1 LKGKIISSLRIIIF
15 LAIGLFLFWLVYKDQ
30 PLNEIIEALKG
41 ANYFWI
47 GVSLVLAL
55 LSHLSRAI
63 RWNLLINP
71 LGYKPRLL
79 NTFFSV
85 MVMYLSNTAIPRSGE
100 IVRCS
105 ILKRYEKVPISKLLG
120 TVVVERVMDFV
131 MLFILLFVVLVTQF
145 GVVLKFIQ
153 NNPGIEQKV
162 NSILQ
167 IKYLILLAALFLASI
182 VFTWYFRK
190 RFKESVVYK
199 KLRELLMSFI
209 AGLDTVRKM
218 DRKWEFIGHS
228 IFIWTMY
235 FLMIYVTFWSFE
247 FTQHLT
253 VMTGLTVF
261 VMASFGMVAPSPG
274 GIGTWHFMVIETLMI
289 YGIEKTPDAN
299 AFAFAVHGA
308 MTLLLVGVGVI
319 SLVMLPI
326 INNKVNNK
334 LTDVPTSSV
343 KSMKKFG

>member
-1 LKGKIISSLRIIIF
+1 MKSKITSGIRIFIF
-15 LAIGLFLFWLVYKDQ
+15 LAIGLLLFWLVYRDQ
-30 PLNEIIEALKG
+30 KVDEIVEALKS

-47 GVSLVLAL
+47 IVSLVLAL
-55 LSHLSRAI
+55 FSHMSRAL

-71 LGYKPRLL
+71 LGYKPRFL

-105 ILKRYEKVPISKLLG
+105 ILKKYEKVPISQLLG
-120 TVVVERVMDFV
+120 TVVVERVFDFI
-131 MLFILLFVVLVTQF
+131 MLFIFLFVVLITQF
-145 GVVLKFIQ
+145 GVVLEFVQ
-153 NNPGIEQKV
+153 NNPGIETKV
-162 NSILQ
+162 NTLLQ
-167 IKYLILLAALFLASI
+167 VKYLVILAAMFIALV
-182 VFTWYFRK
+182 VFTYFFRK
-190 RFKESVVYK
+190 KFKESMVYK
-199 KLRELLMSFI
+199 KLRELLASFI

-218 DRKWEFIGHS
+218 DKKWQFIGHS
-228 IFIWTMY
+228 VFIWTMY

-274 GIGTWHFMVIETLMI
+274 GIGTWHFMVIETLI
-289 YGIEKTPDAN
+289 IFGVEKTPDAN

-308 MTLLLVGVGVI
+308 MTLLLVVVGVI

-326 INNKVNNK
+326 INSKANKDENIV
-334 LTDVPTSSV
+334 
-343 KSMKKFG
+343 